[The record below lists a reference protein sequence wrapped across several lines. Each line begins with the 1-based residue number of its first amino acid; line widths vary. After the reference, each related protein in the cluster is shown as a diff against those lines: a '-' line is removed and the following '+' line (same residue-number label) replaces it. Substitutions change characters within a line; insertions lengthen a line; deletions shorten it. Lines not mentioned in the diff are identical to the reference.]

1 MDILAN
7 LPFQILTG
15 LAHRAKKQF
24 IQDTQHPLQVQEQ
37 YLKHL
42 LRLHQD
48 TEFGRHYRLNEIQTI
63 DQFRDRVPIL
73 PYSAYEPYTKRI
85 AQGETNVL
93 NPDPVIYINITSGS
107 TGKQKMIPV
116 TQRFQNSLGKAN
128 LASMGFLDDA
138 LRERGKGLDKL
149 LVTNPALINGYTPGG
164 IKYGPAGPGVLHTRR
179 WLYEWL
185 FAHPFTTLQIGDSFT
200 RHYLCLLFSLRNDEL
215 GGIIANFPM
224 LILRICQYLE
234 DYADSLIQDLE
245 RGTIGSGLNLDPQAR
260 RFSQTERERLERL
273 ERRLSP
279 APKRAQ
285 QLRAILKSQGRL
297 TPPLV
302 WPHLA
307 YIATARGG
315 TSDFYFQ
322 HFSDYHLDQLPVFGA
337 AYTTAEGTCGVYSDV
352 NVDASVLA
360 LNTGF
365 FEFIPEAEWDQE
377 QPNTVLATDVKPG
390 ERYRILMTNYSGF
403 YRYDIGDVV
412 EVSDFFE
419 QTPTLIF
426 RHRRGGILS
435 STTEKTTEAHVTKVF
450 KALQQEFS
458 LTVHDFFITLSEKEF
473 PPHYLVNIEL
483 SPQTHFGEPSRFLR
497 RFDEL
502 LQETNPH
509 YALKRSGEVP
519 PPRLRILASGSFDVV
534 RERQINRGI
543 PDSQLKFP
551 HISEDRE
558 LFAGLTVEK
567 EVRLPED
574 VQSFS

>member
-1 MDILAN
+1 MDALAN
-7 LPFQILTG
+7 LPFQILTV
-15 LAHRAKKQF
+15 LARRAKNQF
-24 IQDTQHPLQVQEQ
+24 IQDTQHPLAIQEQ
-37 YLKHL
+37 YLKTL
-42 LRLHQD
+42 LQQHKD
-48 TEFGRHYRLNEIQTI
+48 TELGRYYRLEEIETI

-73 PYSAYEPYTKRI
+73 PYSAYEPYTQRI
-85 AQGETNVL
+85 ANGETNIL
-93 NPDPVIYINITSGS
+93 NPDPVIYLNITSGS

-128 LASMGFLDDA
+128 LASIGFLDDA
-138 LRERGKGLDKL
+138 LRQRGQRLEKF
-149 LVTNPALINGYTPGG
+149 LVTNPALIKGYTQGG

-185 FAHPFTTLQIGDSFT
+185 FAHPFTTLQIGDSFI
-200 RHYLCLLFSLRNDEL
+200 RHYLCLLFSLRNEEL

-234 DYADSLIQDLE
+234 EYADSLIKDLE
-245 RGTIGSGLNLDPQAR
+245 RGTIGSGLRLEER
-260 RFSQTERERLERL
+260 GLSQTETNRLSRL

-285 QLRAILKSQGRL
+285 QLRSILKSEGRL

-322 HFSDYHLDQLPVFGA
+322 HFSDYHLDDLPVFGA
-337 AYTTAEGTCGVYSDV
+337 AYSTAEGTCGVYSDV
-352 NVDASVLA
+352 NTDASVLA

-365 FEFIPEAEWDQE
+365 FEFIPEAEWEEE
-377 QPNTVLATDVKPG
+377 QPKTLLATEVKPG

-435 STTEKTTEAHVTKVF
+435 STTEKTTEAHVTKVL
-450 KALQQEFS
+450 KALQEEFRM
-458 LTVHDFFITLSEKEF
+458 TVHDFFITLSEKAF
-473 PPHYLVNIEL
+473 PPHYLLNIEL
-483 SPQTHFGEPSRFLR
+483 PKQTHFGEPSRFLR

-519 PPRLRILASGSFDVV
+519 PPRLRLLASGSFDVV
-534 RERQINRGI
+534 RQRQINRGI

-551 HISEDRE
+551 HISEDRQ
-558 LFAGLTVEK
+558 LFAGLTVEE

-574 VQSFS
+574 EGR

>member
-1 MDILAN
+1 MA
-7 LPFQILTG
+7 
-15 LAHRAKKQF
+15 
-24 IQDTQHPLQVQEQ
+24 VQEQ
-37 YLKHL
+37 YLKNL
-42 LRLHQD
+42 LQLQKD
-48 TEFGRHYRLNEIQTI
+48 TELGRHYRLQEIQTI

-73 PYSAYEPYTKRI
+73 PYSAYEPYTQRI

-93 NPDPVIYINITSGS
+93 NPDPVIYINLTSGS

-128 LASMGFLDDA
+128 LASIGFLDDA
-138 LRERGKGLDKL
+138 LNQRGKRLEKF
-149 LVTNPALINGYTPGG
+149 LVTNPALIEGYTAGG

-185 FAHPFTTLQIGDSFT
+185 FAHPFTALQFGDSFT
-200 RHYLCLLFSLRNDEL
+200 RHYLCLLFSLRNPEF
-215 GGIIANFPM
+215 GGMIANFPM

-234 DYADSLIQDLE
+234 EYAESLIRDLE
-245 RGTIGSGLNLDPQAR
+245 KGTIGSGVGLDAETR
-260 RFSQTERERLERL
+260 GLSQTELNRLSRLERH
-273 ERRLSP
+273 LSP
-279 APKRAQ
+279 APKRAK
-285 QLRAILKSQGRL
+285 QLREILNSEGRL

-302 WPHLA
+302 WPQLA

-322 HFSDYHLDQLPVFGA
+322 HFSDYHLDQIPVFGA

-352 NVDASVLA
+352 NIDASVLA
-360 LNTGF
+360 VNTGF
-365 FEFIPEAEWDQE
+365 FEFIPESEWERE
-377 QPNTVLATDVKPG
+377 QPKTLLASEVKPG
-390 ERYRILMTNYSGF
+390 QRYRILMTNYSGF

-435 STTEKTTEAHVTKVF
+435 STSEKTTEAHVTAVLKQ
-450 KALQQEFS
+450 LQQEFH
-458 LTVHDFFITLSEKEF
+458 LTVHDFFISLSEKEF

-483 SPQTHFGEPSRFLR
+483 PHQTHFGELSRFLR

-502 LQETNPH
+502 LKETNPH

-519 PPRLRILASGSFDVV
+519 PPRLRILASGSFDIV
-534 RERQINRGI
+534 RQRQINRGI

-558 LFAGLTVEK
+558 LFADLTVEK

-574 VQSFS
+574 E

>member
-1 MDILAN
+1 LAN
-7 LPFQILTG
+7 LPFQILTV
-15 LAHRAKKQF
+15 LARRAKNQF
-24 IQDTQHPLQVQEQ
+24 IEDTQHPMAVQDQ
-37 YLKHL
+37 YLKTL
-42 LRLHQD
+42 LQRHKN
-48 TEFGRHYRLNEIQTI
+48 TEFGRQYHLQDIKTI

-73 PYSAYEPYTKRI
+73 PYSAYAPYTQRI
-85 AQGETNVL
+85 ANGETNVL

-128 LASMGFLDDA
+128 LASIGFLDDA
-138 LRERGKGLDKL
+138 LRQRGQQLEKF
-149 LVTNPALINGYTPGG
+149 LVTNPALIKGYTPGG

-200 RHYLCLLFSLRNDEL
+200 RHYLCLLFSLRNPEL
-215 GGIIANFPM
+215 GGLIANFPM

-234 DYADSLIQDLE
+234 DYAEAFITDLE
-245 RGTIGSGLNLDPQAR
+245 RGTIGSGLRLDER
-260 RFSQTERERLERL
+260 GLSQVEVKRLSQL

-279 APKRAQ
+279 TPKRAK
-285 QLRAILKSQGRL
+285 QLRSILKSEGRL

-302 WPHLA
+302 WPNLA

-322 HFSDYHLDQLPVFGA
+322 HFSDYHLEQLPVFGA

-352 NVDASVLA
+352 NTDASVLA

-377 QPNTVLATDVKPG
+377 QPTTLLATEVKPG

-419 QTPTLIF
+419 QTPSLIF

-435 STTEKTTEAHVTKVF
+435 STTEKTTEAHATEVLKS
-450 KALQQEFS
+450 LQEEFC

-473 PPHYLVNIEL
+473 PPHYLLNIEL
-483 SPQTHFGEPSRFLR
+483 PNQTHFSEPSRFLR
-497 RFDEL
+497 RFDERL
-502 LQETNPH
+502 KEINPH

-519 PPRLRILASGSFDVV
+519 PPRLRLLASGSFDVV
-534 RERQINRGI
+534 RQRQINRGI

-551 HISEDRE
+551 HISEDRQ
-558 LFAGLTVEK
+558 LFTGLIVEE

-574 VQSFS
+574 QGR